1 MQDKRRV
8 VVTGMGMV
16 SPLGTGMQRSWEAI
30 CGGQSGIGPVTH
42 FDASQLKCRVAGE
55 VKDFN
60 PLDFMDSKF
69 TRRFDIFMQY
79 ALAAARMAVED
90 SGFKGKVENPERAGV
105 VMGTAV
111 GAHNYF
117 RPVFSLVEQNRL
129 NKVPPFLILNAAG
142 NLMSGVIAIEFGCR
156 GPHHC
161 VMDACAAGTNAIGVG
176 FRAIQHGEADMMIA
190 GGAEAPVN
198 EIMMGSL
205 DALGAMA
212 SKRNGEPHRASRPFD
227 GDRDGFVSGEGSGV
241 LVLELLESV
250 KRRGARIYGEV
261 LGYGNNC
268 DAYHY
273 TAPSPEGRV
282 QADCMRLA
290 LRDAGVE
297 PEQVDY
303 INAHGT
309 ATVLNDLGE
318 TKAIKAV
325 FGEHARKL
333 AVSSNKSA
341 VGHMWGAAGAVEAIF
356 TLLTLKHG
364 IIPPTLNHEFPDP
377 ECDLDYVP
385 NEARKADVKVALSN
399 SFGFGGINGTLV
411 LST

>member
-1 MQDKRRV
+1 M
-8 VVTGMGMV
+8 VT
-16 SPLGTGMQRSWEAI
+16 PLGTGMRKSWEAI
-30 CGGQSGIGPVTH
+30 CGGQSGIGPVTR

-60 PLDFMDSKF
+60 PLDFMDGQF

-79 ALAAARMAVED
+79 ALAAARMTVED
-90 SGFKGKVENPERAGV
+90 AGFKGKMDNPERAGV
-105 VMGTAV
+105 IMGTAV

-117 RPVFSLVEQNRL
+117 RPVFSLVEQNKL

-176 FRAIQHGEADMMIA
+176 FKAIQHGEADMVIA
-190 GGAEAPVN
+190 GGAESPVN

-212 SKRNGEPHRASRPFD
+212 SRHNGEPHRASRPFD
-227 GDRDGFVSGEGSGV
+227 ADRDGFVSGEGSGV
-241 LVLELLESV
+241 LMLELLDSAL
-250 KRRGARIYGEV
+250 KRGARIYGEV
-261 LGYGNNC
+261 AGYGNNC

-273 TAPSPEGRV
+273 TAPSPEGKV

-290 LRDAGVE
+290 LKDAGVE
-297 PEQVDY
+297 PGQVDY

-318 TKAIKAV
+318 TRAIKAV
-325 FGEHARKL
+325 FGEHAKKL

-341 VGHMWGAAGAVEAIF
+341 IGHMWGAAGAVEAIF
-356 TLLTLKHG
+356 TMLTLKHG

-377 ECDLDYVP
+377 QCDLDYVP
-385 NEARKADVKVALSN
+385 NTARKADVKVALSN

-411 LST
+411 LRKINE